1 MDQALDDLR
10 EEIESIDCGLLR
22 LWEKRM
28 YTAVKVG
35 VYKRNNDLP
44 VFDAEREKQLW
55 FNWQQQLDEDNADL
69 AALIFHAN
77 TAAARLRQDRIC
89 RVERPNIYLIGMPG
103 CGRTAAG
110 EEAARRLNRGFCDLD
125 ALVCAA
131 LGRSFEQIVAEG
143 GEEQYHS
150 METALLSALAAQSAG
165 NIVAAGDGVVLSPL
179 NLSLMRASGAMILI
193 ERDSV
198 EQENLQ
204 IEGCPWCAD
213 AGRWQELWQQRAAL
227 YRSAA
232 AATIA
237 GGSIDDMAARIVELL
252 E

>member
-35 VYKRNNDLP
+35 VYKRNNELP
-44 VFDAEREKQLW
+44 VFDAEREKQMW

-77 TAAARLRQDRIC
+77 AAAAKLRQDRIC

-103 CGRTAAG
+103 CGKTEAG
-110 EEAARRLNRGFCDLD
+110 QEAACRLGRGFCDLD
-125 ALVCAA
+125 ALVCGA
-131 LGRSFEQIVAEG
+131 LGRSKEQIVAEG

-150 METALLSALAAQSAG
+150 METALLAALAAEPTG
-165 NIVAAGDGVVLSPL
+165 TIVATGDGVVLSPL
-179 NLSLMRASGAMILI
+179 NISLMRASGAIILI
-193 ERDSV
+193 EPDSAD
-198 EQENLQ
+198 QEELQ
-204 IEGCPWCAD
+204 REDCPWCPDTAC
-213 AGRWQELWQQRAAL
+213 WNELWQQRAAL
-227 YRSAA
+227 YRGVA
-232 AATIA
+232 AATVKV
-237 GGSIDDMAARIVELL
+237 GRSDDTATRIVDLL